1 MIWNTL
7 KLCEQDYE
15 SITTSRQHILPREIS
30 KQEILEDINPL
41 NKGKSEDL
49 LGLSVEN
56 IVYAGP
62 ELIYFLHILVNHIF
76 LKELIPAVKKI
87 GLMSPVYK
95 NNREKHD
102 TKNYRGIVVLPC

>member
-1 MIWNTL
+1 MIWNIL

-15 SITTSRQHILPREIS
+15 SITISRQHILPRKIS

-41 NKGKSEDL
+41 NKGKSADL
-49 LGLSVEN
+49 PGLLVEN

-76 LKELIPAVKKI
+76 LKELIPAVIKI